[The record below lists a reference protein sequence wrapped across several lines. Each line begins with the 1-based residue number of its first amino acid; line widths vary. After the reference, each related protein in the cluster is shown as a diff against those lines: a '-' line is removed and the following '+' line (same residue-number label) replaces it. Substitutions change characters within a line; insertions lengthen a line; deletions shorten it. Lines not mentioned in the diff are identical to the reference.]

1 MYLRVM
7 CWYHLHTPV
16 LCTKQLLRS
25 CTRQDLQV
33 AQNFCVVQ
41 VGRALSGAGAVGT
54 YLLIASLTHTLIATQ
69 DVQQVV
75 AYRRACARWACGS
88 LRETSAHGLSP
99 RKRTE
104 EAGGQQKELYMTA
117 EPCAPVHHCDNT
129 QVTDTCS
136 ERSLEHKGWRGQ
148 PARCRTKLLELS

>member
-1 MYLRVM
+1 MAIDSYITGLTCMYLRVM
-7 CWYHLHTPV
+7 CWYHLRRPV

-33 AQNFCVVQ
+33 AQNFCVVH
-41 VGRALSGAGAVGT
+41 VGRALSGAGAAGT
-54 YLLIASLTHTLIATQ
+54 CLLIASLTHTLIATQ

-75 AYRRACARWACGS
+75 AYRRAGS
-88 LRETSAHGLSP
+88 LRETSAHGLGP
-99 RKRTE
+99 RKRRK

-136 ERSLEHKGWRGQ
+136 ERSLEHKG
-148 PARCRTKLLELS
+148 